1 MARRAVPRPDV
12 EHAISGTVQSAE
24 AWLRAAN
31 SSAPQSFAAGV
42 SLLDS
47 LANMGE
53 SAQVLPLAVPLS
65 AKARQLAAAGDGPQA
80 RAELAELLAAQLG
93 ALTATEMGAEVGPGV
108 CTFAGAPPL

>member
-1 MARRAVPRPDV
+1 MARPDV
-12 EHAISGTVQSAE
+12 EHAVSGTVQSAE
-24 AWLRAAN
+24 AWLRASN

-42 SLLDS
+42 GLLDS

-80 RAELAELLAAQLG
+80 RAELAALLAAQLG
-93 ALTATEMGAEVGPGV
+93 ALTATEMGAEIGPGV
-108 CTFAGAPPL
+108 CTFAGAPPV

>member
-12 EHAISGTVQSAE
+12 EHAVSGTVQ
-24 AWLRAAN
+24 
-31 SSAPQSFAAGV
+31 
-42 SLLDS
+42 
-47 LANMGE
+47 

-108 CTFAGAPPL
+108 CTFAGAPPV